1 MPAAVRLTDICT
13 GHGCFPSRPNAVA
26 SPNVFVNSLGSH
38 RVGDLWEEHG
48 CAVCKDH
55 DTVQDSGS
63 PNVFVNGMAHARI
76 GDALACGSSN
86 ETGSGNVFING

>member
-1 MPAAVRLTDICT
+1 M
-13 GHGCFPSRPNAVA
+13 VA
-26 SPNVFVNSLGSH
+26 RYVKTMIQCKILG
-38 RVGDLWEEHG
+38 L
-48 CAVCKDH
+48 
-55 DTVQDSGS
+55 